1 VSTVQQ
7 PSPVPAPG
15 IAPAAVSVRDL
26 QIETSSGS
34 VPVVMDVSFDIAPG
48 EVLGVVG
55 ESGSGKTT
63 VGLSLLGHARRG
75 LRISG
80 GAVMLGD
87 SDILSM
93 GDEELRRLRGSSV
106 SYVPQDPASSLN
118 PALRIGVQ
126 LREVLEAHTAGRGS
140 NHDERMAELM
150 REVALSDDPAYLR
163 RYPHQLSGGQQQ
175 RVGLAMAFANR
186 PRLIVLDEPTTG
198 LDVTTQATV
207 LATVREL
214 AVAHQVA
221 ALYVSHD
228 LAVVATLARR
238 VAVMYAGRIVELGLA
253 EELFDSAAHPYTR
266 RLVGAIPRLS
276 GGRSLLG
283 IPGHA
288 PSPGRRPKG
297 CPFGP
302 RCTMHIPECDAQV
315 PALAAVGPEH
325 SARCIRAHEVVTQ
338 TQARAGDPVDMVRG
352 DAGSAVLTLDNVVAR
367 YGTTEVLH
375 SINLSLEHHECLA
388 VVGESGSG
396 KTTTARSIAGLH
408 RDWSGS
414 IRLGDKELETSA
426 RSRST
431 ESRRQIQ
438 YIFQNP
444 YGSLNPRKTIGE
456 TVGQPLAVFGIAKG
470 REAEDRVAEMLDQ
483 VSLSASYMRRYPD
496 QLSGGERQRVAI
508 ARGLISSP
516 SVLVCDEVTSA
527 LDVSVQAAIVE
538 LLGQLQRDL
547 GLSMVFVT
555 HNLPLVRSIAQKVA
569 VLSEG
574 SIVEYGETAEL
585 LANPQQPYTQQLL
598 ANTPS
603 LETAAAEAH
612 ADHRAPVVDH

>member
-1 VSTVQQ
+1 MSVAQE
-7 PSPVPAPG
+7 PAPADG
-15 IAPAAVSVRDL
+15 GAAVTVRDL
-26 QIETSSGS
+26 LICTTSGT
-34 VPVVMDVSFDIAPG
+34 PVVTDVSFEIAPG
-48 EVLGVVG
+48 EVLGLVG

-75 LRISG
+75 LRIAG
-80 GAVMLGD
+80 GTIMLGD
-87 SDILSM
+87 EDILTL
-93 GDEELRRLRGSSV
+93 GDEQLRRLRGSRV

-118 PALRIGVQ
+118 PALRIGLQ
-126 LREVLEAHTAGRGS
+126 LREVLEAHSSGRGQ
-140 NHDERMAELM
+140 NHDERIAEMM

-207 LATVREL
+207 LSTVRQL
-214 AVAHQVA
+214 AAAHSVA

-228 LAVVATLARR
+228 LAVVAAVASR
-238 VAVMYAGRIVELGLA
+238 VAVMYAGRVVELGLA
-253 EELFDSAAHPYTR
+253 DELFESAAHPYTR
-266 RLVGAIPRLS
+266 RLVGAIPRLA
-276 GGRSLLG
+276 GGRSLVG

-288 PSPGRRPKG
+288 PSPGRRPSG
-297 CPFGP
+297 CSFAP
-302 RCTMHIPECDAQV
+302 RCTMHIPKCDAEV
-315 PALAAVGPEH
+315 PPLAPVGPQH
-325 SARCIRAHEVVTQ
+325 SARCIRAAEVLQQ
-338 TQARAGDPVDMVRG
+338 TQAKVGDPVDIPAA
-352 DAGSAVLTLDNVVAR
+352 DAESAVLTLENVVAR
-367 YGTTEVLH
+367 YGTIEVLH
-375 SINLSLEHHECLA
+375 SINLTLEHHECLA

-408 RDWSGS
+408 HDWTGS

-444 YGSLNPRKTIGE
+444 YGSLNPRKTVGE
-456 TVGQPLAVFGIAKG
+456 TVGQPLAVFGLAKG
-470 REAEDRVAEMLDQ
+470 RAAEDRVGEMLEQ
-483 VSLSASYMRRYPD
+483 VSLSASYARRYPD

-508 ARGLISSP
+508 ARALISSP
-516 SVLVCDEVTSA
+516 SILICDEVTSA

-538 LLGQLQRDL
+538 LLGKLQREL

-569 VLSEG
+569 VLADG
-574 SIVEYGETAEL
+574 YIVEYGETADV
-585 LANPQQPYTQQLL
+585 LANPQQPYTRELIT
-598 ANTPS
+598 NTPS
-603 LETAAAEAH
+603 LETATGE
-612 ADHRAPVVDH
+612 VVVNEPRGA